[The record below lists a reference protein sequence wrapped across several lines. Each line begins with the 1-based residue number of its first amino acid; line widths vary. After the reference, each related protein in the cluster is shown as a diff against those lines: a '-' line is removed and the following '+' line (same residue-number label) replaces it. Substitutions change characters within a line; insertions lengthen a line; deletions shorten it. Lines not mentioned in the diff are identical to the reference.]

1 MKSILFFLVLA
12 SSPFCWAD
20 RMADWQIQVAEAQ
33 VRAAQINK
41 VAKQNGGVVRMGQ
54 KIDCNGQDKVQL
66 LNLKFKDGKSA
77 EYIVVETDAYTWIN
91 RKLTV
96 AKIENGTPSATK
108 HQILF
113 GASYGG
119 WRWEREPEK
128 ASLGRSYN
136 RFADVA
142 DLNLVEST
150 LQKAAGCTPSP
161 TPPRDEQLVG
171 EVMR

>member
-1 MKSILFFLVLA
+1 MKSILFLA
-12 SSPFCWAD
+12 ISLSSPLSWAD

-33 VRAAQINK
+33 ARAAGINK
-41 VAKQNGGVVRMGQ
+41 AANRNAGVVKMGE
-54 KIDCNGQDKVQL
+54 KVDCRRQDKVQIL
-66 LNLKFKDGKSA
+66 SLKFKDGKSA
-77 EYIVVETDAYTWIN
+77 EYIVTGTDVFTWIN

-96 AKIENGTPSATK
+96 AKIENGVPSATT

-113 GASYGG
+113 GATYGG

-142 DLNLVEST
+142 ELNLSEST
-150 LQKAAGCTPSP
+150 LQKAAGCTEPQP
-161 TPPRDEQLVG
+161 RPPNEQLVG
-171 EVMR
+171 EVLR